1 MSSTDGQPPLTRRQ
15 VRDLERAKEAGE
27 AITGSISIVS
37 GSPVPSAMP
46 VSSTAPVS
54 SRAPGSSGAPA
65 PSSTPASGTDRPAA
79 TAPAPGSIAA
89 PGQGPTRRELRA
101 QRDALQPSDA
111 APVPLR
117 APRPTTA
124 EGASERGLS
133 DALSHVADIENGTP
147 RPIIPPREA
156 QPMPSAPIPADD
168 VDDADEEVESA
179 GTPAPRSVHRSPSV
193 AEPLVETPSVADA
206 ADEGPRRRGTGSTHN
221 TASPSGSAPAPSSVP
236 TVFPLTLSGSENG
249 PGKAATRAVPDP
261 ASSPSSSP
269 SLSVPS
275 APSASSSS
283 PASAAQAGP
292 RVTPP
297 IEIPPVQPPAA
308 ETPGSAGSKGSNAPR
323 VPASVPES
331 PTPYTPPTGHWSTQA
346 ERDDDAHGPVGG
358 SFSSS
363 TGQHNALILG
373 DDRLPDVTGALN
385 ATGEVIITGSIDLPR
400 SLATTGS
407 HHIQRIDGADIDRML
422 EEGDREP
429 EGNDATPVRASR
441 AVSANTSTRQVVLAG
456 GKPKTN
462 RLPIVATIC
471 GAAVVVVIVGGVVV
485 GFVTGVL

>member
-54 SRAPGSSGAPA
+54 SRVPGSSSAPGSS
-65 PSSTPASGTDRPAA
+65 STSASGTGRPAA
-79 TAPAPGSIAA
+79 AAPAPGSIAA

-101 QRDALQPSDA
+101 QRDALVPADTT
-111 APVPLR
+111 PVPLR

-156 QPMPSAPIPADD
+156 QPMPAAPIPADD
-168 VDDADEEVESA
+168 VDDADDEVEAA
-179 GTPAPRSVHRSPSV
+179 GTPAPRSVHRSPAV

-236 TVFPLTLSGSENG
+236 TVFPLTLSGSEQG
-249 PGKAATRAVPDP
+249 SGKAVTRAVSDP
-261 ASSPSSSP
+261 APSPSSPSA
-269 SLSVPS
+269 SVPS
-275 APSASSSS
+275 APSAASS
-283 PASAAQAGP
+283 PPTSPAQAVP

-308 ETPGSAGSKGSNAPR
+308 EKADVAGSKGANTPR

-331 PTPYTPPTGHWSTQA
+331 PTPFTPPTGHWSTQA

-363 TGQHNALILG
+363 TGQQNALILG

-456 GKPKTN
+456 GKPKTS

-471 GAAVVVVIVGGVVV
+471 VAAVGVVIVGGVVV